1 MATEALL
8 TSEPMTDEQRK
19 QLTRLAEDAMAEALK
34 EVHPN
39 HVEAQRIHLRGN
51 DIVNAIID
59 KVRELSTCG
68 KFEDEE
74 VASNCG
80 YFSGYRKPRQIC
92 EQVSLLRQI
101 FPGLGLAD
109 ECLARGACPQ
119 CAEGWFAIPRWEAI
133 ASTYAAAVEMVLAEI
148 DMRCGGKFVSYRE
161 GKLADRYLRQT
172 TATRAAFRLVADEQ
186 RGCDILAVPAQ
197 FGILHHGRSVRR
209 AREMMRSNEFGL
221 GAFAV
226 GIMLLTH
233 PERLQHYDDLWID
246 CAGDEYS
253 PDGDG
258 NFENAPYFGLYG
270 GWTKFDAG
278 FLDDANDRYGSAS
291 GFSCH

>member
-19 QLTRLAEDAMAEALK
+19 QLTRLAEDAMVEAIR

-39 HVEAQRIHLRGN
+39 HLEAQRIHLHSN
-51 DIVNAIID
+51 DIMNAIIE
-59 KVRELSTCG
+59 KVRELSVCG
-68 KFEDEE
+68 RFEDEE

-80 YFSGYRKPRQIC
+80 YFSGYRKPRHIC
-92 EQVSLLRQI
+92 DQLTLLREM
-101 FPGLGLAD
+101 FPGLGRAD
-109 ECLARGACPQ
+109 ECLAMRACPQ

-133 ASTYAAAVEMVLAEI
+133 APTYGQAVEMVLAEL
-148 DMRCGGKFVSYRE
+148 DRRCGGKFVSYRD
-161 GKLADRYLRQT
+161 GKLSERYLRQT
-172 TATRAAFRLVADEQ
+172 AATRAAFRMLEDEQ
-186 RGCDILAVPAQ
+186 KGCDILAVPAQ
-197 FGILHHGRSVRR
+197 FGMLHRGRSVRR
-209 AREMMRSNEFGL
+209 AREVMPSREFGL
-221 GAFAV
+221 GAFAAGV
-226 GIMLLTH
+226 MLLTN

-258 NFENAPYFGLYG
+258 NFESAPYLGFYG

-291 GFSCH
+291 GFLPC